1 MAAEGSGTLPA
12 STPEATAAL
21 AQTREGPRLPPEAL
35 DGELASGD
43 GVLYTVGPGVERAV
57 RGQPYERAVDDPLYR
72 PLRIF
77 TRDPAESRL
86 EGSIGLVNVPYE
98 PLAPGPVGRVFEV
111 DNRDGEHRIEYPR
124 VDLDDPL
131 LLIRDG
137 RDPSPSDP
145 RFHQQMVYAVCSTVY
160 AAFKAAL
167 GRHLAWGFDR
177 TVASP
182 HDPVR
187 LRLRPH
193 ARLEE
198 NAYYDKENGELAFGY
213 FQAATAVHGAN
224 LPRGFIFTSLS
235 HDIVAH
241 EVTHALLDGLRAQ
254 FALATGPDVF
264 AFHEAF
270 ADLVALFVR
279 FSYEQVVHAAIRR
292 SRGQIEKATMLSE
305 IAKQFGQARGLERA
319 LRSAIDA
326 GEGNELKLY
335 NPELE
340 SHELGSVLVAAVFEA
355 FTTVFRRKSAVYVRL
370 ATGGTGELP
379 PGEIPA
385 DLQTVLARRASRL
398 ASQFLTMCIRAIDY
412 CPPVDVELGEFLRAI
427 ITADRDLVPDDPWAY
442 REAWIDAF
450 RRRQIYPKHVTSLS
464 EDALV
469 WRPAAT
475 PVPPI
480 AALSFAKLQFEG
492 DPGRAAGAKELHRQA
507 CALGAAMTDA
517 RHLAAFGLARQDD
530 PALRG
535 DRLDLPCVH
544 SVRSSRRVGPDG
556 QVVFDLVAE
565 VTQRRVVAARDG
577 SPSFDFHG
585 GATIIIGPRG
595 EVRYVVS
602 KSVLN
607 EERLERQR
615 AFITS
620 AQGTAFWRKDEH
632 GRLVAN
638 RQSFKLLHQPDRG
651 ERDAPP
657 EPPALR
663 TANESR
669 SSAGATP

>member
-1 MAAEGSGTLPA
+1 VTAAEGSGTMPA

-21 AQTREGPRLPPEAL
+21 AQTREPPRRPSEVL
-35 DGELASGD
+35 DGDGASGE
-43 GVLYTVGPGVERAV
+43 GVVYEVGPGVERAM
-57 RGQPYERAVDDPLYR
+57 RGQPYERAADDPLYR

-98 PLAPGPVGRVFEV
+98 PLEPGPVGRVFEV
-111 DNRDGEHRIEYPR
+111 DHRDGELGIEYPR
-124 VDLDDPL
+124 VDLDDRL

-177 TVASP
+177 AVGGA
-182 HDPVR
+182 DAPVR
-187 LRLRPH
+187 LRIRPH
-193 ARLEE
+193 AFKGE
-198 NAYYDKENGELAFGY
+198 NAYYDKEHGELRFGY
-213 FQAATAVHGAN
+213 FEAAQKVHGTN

-254 FALATGPDVF
+254 FALATGSDVL

-279 FSYEQVVHAAIRR
+279 FSYEQVVHTAIRK
-292 SRGQIEKATMLSE
+292 SRGQLEKAQMLTE
-305 IAKQFGQARGLERA
+305 IAKQFGQARGLEQA

-326 GEGNELKLY
+326 SDAQPRMY
-335 NPELE
+335 DPALE
-340 SHELGSVLVAAVFEA
+340 SHDLGAVLVAAVFEA
-355 FTTVFRRKSAVYVRL
+355 FATVFRRKSAVYVRL

-379 PGEIPA
+379 PGELPA
-385 DLQTVLARRASRL
+385 DLQSVLARRASRL

-412 CPPVDVELGEFLRAI
+412 CPPVDVEFGEFLRAI
-427 ITADRDLVPDDPWAY
+427 ITADRDLVPDDPWAF

-450 RRRQIYPKHVTSLS
+450 RRRQIYPQHVTSLS
-464 EDALV
+464 EDALL

-480 AALSFAKLQFEG
+480 VGLSFAKLQFEG
-492 DPGRAAGAKELHRQA
+492 DPGRAAGARELHRQA
-507 CALGAAMTDA
+507 CALGAAMA
-517 RHLAAFGLARQDD
+517 SLGHPEAFGLARPGD

-535 DRLDLPCVH
+535 DRLELPCVH

-565 VTQRRVVAARDG
+565 VTQRRIVSARDG
-577 SPSFDFHG
+577 APSFDFYG
-585 GATIIIGPRG
+585 GSTIIIGPRG
-595 EVRYVVS
+595 EVRYVIS

-607 EERLERQR
+607 EERLRRQR
-615 AFITS
+615 AFLTS
-620 AQGTAFWRKDEH
+620 EHGTALWEQDAG
-632 GRLVAN
+632 GRLVPKPQPF
-638 RQSFKLLHQPDRG
+638 RLLHTR
-651 ERDAPP
+651 PP
-657 EPPALR
+657 
-663 TANESR
+663 TATSP
-669 SSAGATP
+669 S